1 MKKHLFKFALTLFV
15 CMLSNVALAD
25 ENYLVNEDFSTFP
38 SGYSHSYS
46 TPNSYK
52 GWTLRGCKIETPQN
66 SSNIIYKVE
75 NLYSDIGY
83 ATTPALNYSGNVLL
97 SIRYGTNKNSSTFSI
112 SMDSNMGTFDN
123 NSSSKEVVITER
135 TDGNLISQTYIITG
149 VKKETKIKFQQ
160 KTTSDYFYIDDV
172 KVIKLGEITLNDQ
185 INSSEAIAANNETSC
200 TVKTER
206 TLKANIWNTLCLPFN
221 VDKDLLEAT
230 FDTNVELRVFEEYDD
245 ATYTMKFK
253 TPENNSIAAGTPFL
267 IKVNAEIKDPT
278 FTGVTISDI
287 AAQANGNDGVSFV
300 GTYSPVELNTDGT
313 NLFITTVN
321 ELAKPTTTGN
331 KMPGLRAY
339 IVVPENFNTSSA
351 RLFLD
356 DEATSINSIETQKAT
371 NNATLYNLQGQRV
384 KHPRSGLYIKNN
396 KLTIIR

>member
-1 MKKHLFKFALTLFV
+1 
-15 CMLSNVALAD
+15 
-25 ENYLVNEDFSTFP
+25 
-38 SGYSHSYS
+38 
-46 TPNSYK
+46 
-52 GWTLRGCKIETPQN
+52 
-66 SSNIIYKVE
+66 
-75 NLYSDIGY
+75 
-83 ATTPALNYSGNVLL
+83 
-97 SIRYGTNKNSSTFSI
+97 
-112 SMDSNMGTFDN
+112 MDSNMGTFDN

-172 KVIKLGEITLNDQ
+172 KVIKLGEITLNEEN
-185 INSSEAIAANNETSC
+185 NSSDAIAANNGTIC
-200 TVKTER
+200 TVKTVR
-206 TLKANIWNTLCLPFN
+206 KLNADKWNTLCLPFDVN
-221 VDKDLLEAT
+221 KDLLEAT
-230 FDTNVELRVFEEYDD
+230 FDTNVELRVFDEYDD

-300 GTYSPVELNTDGT
+300 GTYGPQDLATDGT
-313 NLFITTVN
+313 NLFITIVN
-321 ELAKPTTTGN
+321 ELAKPTATGN
-331 KMPGLRAY
+331 KMLGLRAY
-339 IVVPENFNTSSA
+339 ITVPSNFDFNAA

-356 DEATSINSIETQKAT
+356 DEATAINSIGTPKAT
-371 NNATLYNLQGQRV
+371 NSATLYNLQGQRV